1 MYGIG
6 LMYSHTLY
14 TYPLNCLHT
23 YERSFWQAQSH
34 TWIYIQPC
42 KCTKKMRVYLGD
54 KGIRLQA
61 QSNTW
66 MYNLQCYKNCTY
78 KHSKSHVFVH
88 WYTFDCSTHNR
99 LFLGTLSKN
108 SIHTLGLYR
117 RYQEEYVLVRLQSGG
132 SFVSANEIT
141 KTLLFQKEQFC
152 L

>member
-1 MYGIG
+1 MNI
-6 LMYSHTLY
+6 Y
-14 TYPLNCLHT
+14 TTMQVY
-23 YERSFWQAQSH
+23 
-34 TWIYIQPC
+34 
-42 KCTKKMRVYLGD
+42 KKMHVYLGD
-54 KGIRLQA
+54 NGIHLQA
-61 QSNTW
+61 QSNTCI
-66 MYNLQCYKNCTY
+66 YNLQCYKNCTY

-141 KTLLFQKEQFC
+141 KTLSFHKEQFC
-152 L
+152 PYAIHNIFYNRHELVICVQQCQLVQREF